1 MATDIAGQEI
11 KQFIERVERLE
22 QEKAD
27 IAESIKEVFSEIKH
41 RGFDVKAIRTILKE
55 RKADPND
62 LAEQEV
68 IVDLYKSALHTA
80 AHAERPNQ

>member
-1 MATDIAGQEI
+1 MTNGIAGQEI

-27 IAESIKEVFSEIKH
+27 IAESIKEVFAEIKG
-41 RGFDVKAIRTILKE
+41 RGLDVKAIRTILKE

-62 LAEQEV
+62 LAEQEA
-68 IVDLYKSALHTA
+68 IIDLYKSALGM
-80 AHAERPNQ
+80 QS

>member
-1 MATDIAGQEI
+1 MTNGIAGQEI

-27 IAESIKEVFSEIKH
+27 IAEGIKEVFAEIKG
-41 RGFDVKAIRTILKE
+41 RGLDLKAIRTIIRE

-62 LAEQEV
+62 VAEQEA
-68 IVDLYKSALHTA
+68 IISLYKSALGI
-80 AHAERPNQ
+80 

>member
-1 MATDIAGQEI
+1 MTNGIAGQEI

-27 IAESIKEVFSEIKH
+27 VAESIKEVFAEIKG
-41 RGFDVKAIRTILKE
+41 RGLDVKAIRTILKE

-62 LAEQEV
+62 LAEQWA
-68 IVDLYKSALHTA
+68 IIDLYKSALGMS
-80 AHAERPNQ
+80 